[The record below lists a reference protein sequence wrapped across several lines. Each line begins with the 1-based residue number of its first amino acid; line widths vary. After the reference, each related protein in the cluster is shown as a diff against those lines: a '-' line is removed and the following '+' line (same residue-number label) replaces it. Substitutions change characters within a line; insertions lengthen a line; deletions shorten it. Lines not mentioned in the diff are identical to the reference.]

1 MVFSVSNYCL
11 FGLFYRFGL
20 PCFQIN
26 TLRLTTLFLEETD
39 WFSIKCLE
47 ELMHWIH
54 DENNDFE
61 DRTGTLPV
69 PHYVELLSQI
79 KIGGILL
86 QHNCF
91 LSSHSRLSCQGMK
104 HLGPIFAYIHSF
116 ILAWS
121 DLCWDA
127 LESSTLS
134 LYCYGDDAEKRKEDI
149 CDSKH
154 RFEKW
159 WPNG

>member
-1 MVFSVSNYCL
+1 
-11 FGLFYRFGL
+11 
-20 PCFQIN
+20 
-26 TLRLTTLFLEETD
+26 
-39 WFSIKCLE
+39 
-47 ELMHWIH
+47 
-54 DENNDFE
+54 
-61 DRTGTLPV
+61 
-69 PHYVELLSQI
+69 
-79 KIGGILL
+79 
-86 QHNCF
+86 
-91 LSSHSRLSCQGMK
+91 MK
-104 HLGPIFAYIHSF
+104 HLGPIFAYSFIHSF

-134 LYCYGDDAEKRKEDI
+134 LYYYGDDAEKRKDDI